1 MVLLASVTEIT
12 IYSFDTRSYGLMVGI
27 GAGLSFPPTV
37 YIVTQYF
44 EKLRG
49 MANGV
54 CISGSAIG
62 TIVLPPLLQHL
73 LDRFGYR

>member
-1 MVLLASVTEIT
+1 MNFFVH
-12 IYSFDTRSYGLMVGI
+12 SYGLMVGI

-37 YIVTQYF
+37 YIVTSYF

-49 MANGV
+49 VANGL

-62 TIVLPPLLQHL
+62 TIVLPPLLQYL
-73 LDRFGYR
+73 LDSFGHR